1 MCPMRC
7 LGQLKRATCFSWAA
21 ERIVEINRSESQC
34 WIGRERTPHTWGCC
48 FLVFFS
54 FSFCAGSELQPQ
66 TQNTRVFACSEKNS
80 SLFFLFSFMSWS
92 FRHRFLC
99 SQSLKG
105 WEKCRSCLPAALSS
119 TSQILFPPS
128 ACSAEKW
135 LFWEEINCWWRWT
148 RRQQRK
154 RGRKSGY
161 PWFRAASRSQ
171 GVLSHLVRGM
181 WKWNR
186 NRSRKKDEMV
196 CKSSADNRKKTE
208 KLSSV
213 SSKLFHRRL
222 SKIKY
227 RINNK
232 K

>member
-1 MCPMRC
+1 M
-7 LGQLKRATCFSWAA
+7 L
-21 ERIVEINRSESQC
+21 NRQRKDTSHLRVLLFLFFFFFLFVQGASC
-34 WIGRERTPHTWGCC
+34 NPKHKTP
-48 FLVFFS
+48 
-54 FSFCAGSELQPQ
+54 
-66 TQNTRVFACSEKNS
+66 VFACSEKNL

-92 FRHRFLC
+92 FRHHFLC
-99 SQSLKG
+99 SQSLKE

-154 RGRKSGY
+154 RGRKSGC

-186 NRSRKKDEMV
+186 NRSRKKDETV
-196 CKSSADNRKKTE
+196 HKSSADNRKKRRNWVQYRQNYSTE
-208 KLSSV
+208 GCQ
-213 SSKLFHRRL
+213 
-222 SKIKY
+222 
-227 RINNK
+227 N
-232 K
+232 